1 MHYNNL
7 LLQTCKFSKPIYIGN
22 AVILLKGDWVADGSK
37 DISSVLYRK
46 VPPKRASS
54 AGTLFRSL
62 GEKMNGMANALGLL
76 LKGRNVVVWSDDGV
90 MQGKA
95 YCRES
100 EVADYIRSMMK
111 FSNSRLQVVIQKE

>member
-1 MHYNNL
+1 M
-7 LLQTCKFSKPIYIGN
+7 YIN
-22 AVILLKGDWVADGSK
+22 TTYDVILLKGDWVADGSK

-46 VPPKRASS
+46 VPPTVASS

-95 YCRES
+95 HCRES